1 VTPEDIKQL
10 RKALACS
17 ASELA
22 KALDVDARTV
32 VLWES
37 GELFPTKKYVDLME
51 ELQQAGPAA
60 ITRKPK
66 GKVKGVSGMDRLND
80 PQLWQIVKKLLAH
93 PVFFDQVAKISE
105 DYPDE
110 KP

>member
-1 VTPEDIKQL
+1 VTPEQITQL
-10 RKALACS
+10 RKTLACS

-37 GELFPTKKYVDLME
+37 GELFPTKKHVETME
-51 ELQQAGPAA
+51 KLGALGPNA
-60 ITRKPK
+60 IARKPK
-66 GKVKGVSGMDRLND
+66 GKVKGVTGMDRLDD
-80 PQLWQIVKKLLAH
+80 PKLWQIVRKLMEH
-93 PVFFDQVAKISE
+93 PQFFEQVAKIAD

-110 KP
+110 K